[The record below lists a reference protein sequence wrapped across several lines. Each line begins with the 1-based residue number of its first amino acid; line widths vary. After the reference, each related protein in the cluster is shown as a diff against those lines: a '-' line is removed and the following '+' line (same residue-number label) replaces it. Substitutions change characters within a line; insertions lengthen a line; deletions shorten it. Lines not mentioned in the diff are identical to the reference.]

1 MFDVLYM
8 IIVDFCGSC
17 IWEFLRYLLVNDV
30 VKFIKSGKVFY
41 LGMLNVFGGVIDDF
55 IVYYFI
61 EDFFRFV
68 VNFVICEKD
77 FFWII

>member
-1 MFDVLYM
+1 MLYM
-8 IIVDFCGSC
+8 IIVDFRGSR
-17 IWEFLRYLLVNDV
+17 IREFLRYLLANDV
-30 VKFIKSGKVFY
+30 AKFIKSGKVFY
-41 LGMLNVFGGVIDDF
+41 SGMLNVFGGVIDDF

-68 VNFVICEKD
+68 VNFVIREKD